1 VAYGAAGPMLLPA
14 ALEQLQV
21 RRVVIPPHP
30 GLFSAL
36 GLLSTDLVY
45 YDSQSAYMVL
55 TPEAA
60 PRIAKIFD
68 AMERKLR
75 GRTPAGSD
83 GVMVSRSFDGRLLG
97 QSWET
102 PLVEVPA
109 GPITEAVVQ
118 QMIARFHDEYE
129 RRYGNRF
136 PVVPVQGVTYRVQL
150 VVPVDKVSYDRL
162 THGGNRAAPPGDPR
176 PTRTL
181 KLHYLQDE
189 PFDAPEYERDT
200 LTRGMHLTGPAVI
213 REGLSTTF
221 LPAGQRAEVGRLGE
235 ISITA
240 AR

>member
-1 VAYGAAGPMLLPA
+1 MLLPA

-60 PRIAKIFD
+60 PRIAEIFD
-68 AMERKLR
+68 AMEHKLR
-75 GRTPAGSD
+75 GRTAAVSD
-83 GVMVSRSFDGRLLG
+83 GVTVRRSFDGRLLG

-102 PLVEVPA
+102 PLVEVPE
-109 GPITEAVVQ
+109 GPITEATVQ
-118 QMIARFHDEYE
+118 HMIDRFHDEYE

-150 VVPVDKVSYDRL
+150 VVPVDKVDYDGL
-162 THGGNRAAPPGDPR
+162 GSGAAASARHPPDTDTGDR
-176 PTRTL
+176 
-181 KLHYLQDE
+181 
-189 PFDAPEYERDT
+189 
-200 LTRGMHLTGPAVI
+200 RGRV
-213 REGLSTTF
+213 
-221 LPAGQRAEVGRLGE
+221 
-235 ISITA
+235 TA
-240 AR
+240 AVPGGRAVRRPRV